1 MNKSLALKKK
11 FYLFFSLVFSFL
23 VFLYL
28 INLIFNAERGPIS
41 YYKLKNQFNQYELKL
56 KNLKIKNKILS
67 RKIERLQ
74 PNTIDLDYLDEK
86 FKINTGIVGNR
97 EIVIYFD
104 E

>member
-11 FYLFFSLVFSFL
+11 LYLFFSLVFSFL

-41 YYKLKNQFNQYELKL
+41 YYKLKNQFIQYELDL
-56 KNLKIKNKILS
+56 KNLNIKNKILS
-67 RKIERLQ
+67 NKIERLQ
-74 PNTIDLDYLDEK
+74 PNTIDIDYLDEK

-104 E
+104 